1 MSQLFFPSSYGN
13 NKFPTCPA
21 LMEDGKVFT
30 DYRAHKLGDLALAK
44 EYKLGDS
51 QSYRQFLQI
60 NGDKLIRNNKK
71 AMEVYFCSPRLDR
84 KYDPLNVQ
92 NFKGYETGSTSTK
105 NAGKW

>member
-44 EYKLGDS
+44 EYKS
-51 QSYRQFLQI
+51 S
-60 NGDKLIRNNKK
+60 
-71 AMEVYFCSPRLDR
+71 
-84 KYDPLNVQ
+84 
-92 NFKGYETGSTSTK
+92 
-105 NAGKW
+105 